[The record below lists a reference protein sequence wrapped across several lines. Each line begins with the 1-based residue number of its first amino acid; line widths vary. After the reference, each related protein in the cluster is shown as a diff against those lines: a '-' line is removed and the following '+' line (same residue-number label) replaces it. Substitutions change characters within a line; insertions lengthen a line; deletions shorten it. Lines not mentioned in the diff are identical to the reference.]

1 MLHGE
6 AQVQLHLWI
15 GHGPLCGDGIVIKAC
30 KAKVHQVA
38 RGAKPSDHSAS
49 VPSRGCNKVHQVAR
63 GAKTPKPSDH
73 SASVPSRG
81 PWLSEQRVSGERK
94 TKEDQEEKEEMA
106 AEKWTQEDEV
116 RNRLKEY
123 NKNLEDTISTPE
135 RLVASS
141 L

>member
-1 MLHGE
+1 M
-6 AQVQLHLWI
+6 HLTCGLVI
-15 GHGPLCGDGIVIKAC
+15 DLCGDGIVIKAC

-81 PWLSEQRVSGERK
+81 PWLSEQRVNGERK
-94 TKEDQEEKEEMA
+94 TKEDQEEKEELA
-106 AEKWTQEDEV
+106 AEKWTKEDEMHNLL
-116 RNRLKEY
+116 REMDED
-123 NKNLEDTISTPE
+123 LEDVRSSLE
-135 RLVASS
+135 RQVALASS
-141 L
+141 F